1 MKHDADRAVPHLQPI
16 YHERMAAFQ
25 ELGEEWSDKPVCSI
39 EYWVELPLNHPR
51 QNDILQ
57 LVLDRGIPK
66 GESIDTI
73 AQRMLILNFTA
84 IHTSSHVSVAT
95 EVLLRT

>member
-84 IHTSSHVSVAT
+84 IHTSSHVSVAI
-95 EVLLRT
+95 EVLLRA

>member
-1 MKHDADRAVPHLQPI
+1 
-16 YHERMAAFQ
+16 MAAFQ

-39 EYWVELPLNHPR
+39 ESCVELPLNHMR

-84 IHTSSHVSVAT
+84 IHTSSHVSVAI
-95 EVLLRT
+95 EVLLRA